1 MTKVSNSADS
11 YHISELAASIQ
22 KHVPKIYFGA
32 VIGIYIINAI
42 AVTCFTVPAL
52 SPKFGTWGA
61 ILLMGFTAFSIQVVR
76 FLIVFSSQLL
86 PDGYQSKFSK
96 FSVHSVAF
104 ILTGFAVYEAIEMA
118 ASIGLEGASLNL
130 ISSVFITLV
139 VGGYILEISFVGK
152 LDRWVKMSTDTTETK
167 ANTTTSK
174 GRKKASKGMGVPAVG
189 KSQLNGV
196 IA

>member
-1 MTKVSNSADS
+1 MTKVQNSNDS
-11 YHISELAASIQ
+11 YQISELAASIQ

-42 AVTCFTVPAL
+42 AVTCFTAPAL
-52 SPKFGTWGA
+52 TPKFGLWGS

-139 VGGYILEISFVGK
+139 VGGYILEISFIGK
-152 LDRWVKMSTDTTETK
+152 LDRWVSMSTNNVVFSADIPAPKQSNKTK
-167 ANTTTSK
+167 KS
-174 GRKKASKGMGVPAVG
+174 SGVIPVG